1 MESPRR
7 SRPRAG
13 AAARGEEP
21 TQEQGAWGE
30 LLPTRG
36 GPVLEQFAP
45 GVWMDPVVRTHIW
58 SSSGRAAACG
68 KPTPDQF
75 VKDCIPWV
83 GPHSTGDKSDREGA
97 AEKKCCRLT
106 ITPIPPF
113 PCAARGEEVEEGG
126 WGGEVLLV
134 SFLCFSLL

>member
-1 MESPRR
+1 M
-7 SRPRAG
+7 
-13 AAARGEEP
+13 
-21 TQEQGAWGE
+21 
-30 LLPTRG
+30 
-36 GPVLEQFAP
+36 
-45 GVWMDPVVRTHIW
+45 VRTHIW

-83 GPHSTGDKSDREGA
+83 GPHSTGDESDQEGA

-113 PCAARGEEVEEGG
+113 PCAARREEVEEGG
-126 WGGEVLLV
+126 WGGRCFWFLSFVSHFSSLLV
-134 SFLCFSLL
+134 MSNKSYYLSSYAESGLPVTLIIA